1 MEANKLK
8 KITKLIFILNG
19 YPRSGKDTFAEF
31 LKEYQTPETIKYHFQ
46 NISTVDYIKSIAEN
60 FFGWDQKKDEKGRR
74 LLSDLKDAS
83 RRYNNGPF
91 HQTVSQI
98 GRYEYY
104 NFYINE
110 NVLEN
115 DILFL
120 NIIHTREPDEIQ
132 MFKEHYKDLCS
143 TILIKRNY
151 NGVISNHADKN
162 VENYKYDYIIENN
175 NSLKD
180 FKKQTHTLFEQIL
193 KDKNITF

>member
-8 KITKLIFILNG
+8 RIIRLIFILNG
-19 YPRSGKDTFAEF
+19 YPRAGKDTFAEF

-91 HQTVSQI
+91 NQTVSQI
-98 GRYEYY
+98 GIYEYY
-104 NFYINE
+104 NFHIDE
-110 NVLEN
+110 NVLKN

-132 MFKEHYKDLCS
+132 MFKEYYGENCS
-143 TILIKRNY
+143 TILVKRNY
-151 NGVISNHADKN
+151 DGVISNHADKN

-175 NSLKD
+175 NSLED
-180 FKKQTHTLFEQIL
+180 FKKQTFILFEQIL
-193 KDKNITF
+193 KDKNITL